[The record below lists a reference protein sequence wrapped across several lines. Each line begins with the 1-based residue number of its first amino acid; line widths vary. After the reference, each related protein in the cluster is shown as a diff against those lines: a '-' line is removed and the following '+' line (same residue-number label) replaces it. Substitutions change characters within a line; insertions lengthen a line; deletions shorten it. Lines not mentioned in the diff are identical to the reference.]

1 MDTTFTVAISIAAI
15 GISAYS
21 VWVAYSAKK
30 INEDARNIRGEAGS
44 EKRKYPYLTR
54 FSRAWLSARFSRL
67 TLDLRSVIED
77 TNTSDDEMWRAVDDF
92 VGKVKKLKAEVDVI
106 NNGGIRGDNQ

>member
-44 EKRKYPYLTR
+44 EKRNYPYLTR
-54 FSRAWLSARFSRL
+54 FSRAWLRARFSRL
-67 TLDLRSVIED
+67 TSDSRSVI
-77 TNTSDDEMWRAVDDF
+77 
-92 VGKVKKLKAEVDVI
+92 
-106 NNGGIRGDNQ
+106 